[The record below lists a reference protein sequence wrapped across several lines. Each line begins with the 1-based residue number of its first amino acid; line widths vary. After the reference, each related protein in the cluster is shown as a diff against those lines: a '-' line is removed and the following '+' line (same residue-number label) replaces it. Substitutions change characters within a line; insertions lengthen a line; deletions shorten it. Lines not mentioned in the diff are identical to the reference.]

1 MAVGKVVDNILAK
14 FEIPVVHTT
23 RRVPSLNFM
32 TWAEFCAAIVYI
44 RSQILYIL
52 HIGFTI
58 TSNGKT
64 VEFIVLMLLAFL
76 QVKNNGIDVSSFIT
90 HSMTM
95 YTAIISFLIYAF
107 LAYGMNMRSENFHS
121 KPPQYHFHIKP
132 PQYPFHCMVFSGNMV
147 VASLASIF
155 FPDSIRPVLYVLCVL
170 ISGGELLYRIYQ
182 REEHIFMRHIRHF
195 FNTPWMWSIRYFS
208 MEQRDIL
215 PRFVIHNRHT
225 HRSRFA
231 GIYRRAAALLSY
243 SPHTEKLE
251 PYKEEE
257 TYK

>member
-14 FEIPVVHTT
+14 FEIQAVHTT
-23 RRVPSLNFM
+23 GRLPSLNFM

-58 TSNGKT
+58 TSNDKT

-76 QVKNNGIDVSSFIT
+76 QVKNNGIDESPFIT

-107 LAYGMNMRSENFHS
+107 LAYGMNLRSQNFHGN
-121 KPPQYHFHIKP
+121 PPL
-132 PQYPFHCMVFSGNMV
+132 YPFHCMAFSGNTV

-170 ISGGELLYRIYQ
+170 ISGGELLYWVYQ
-182 REEHIFMRHIRHF
+182 REEHIFMRHIRRF
-195 FNTPWMWSIRYFS
+195 FNTLWMWSIRYFS
-208 MEQRDIL
+208 MEQTDIL
-215 PRFVIHNRHT
+215 PRFVIHN
-225 HRSRFA
+225 SQ
-231 GIYRRAAALLSY
+231 
-243 SPHTEKLE
+243 
-251 PYKEEE
+251 
-257 TYK
+257 